1 MAKPTIVCVD
11 DDPQVLA
18 AIQRDV
24 RSRYGSDYRIVRASS
39 GAEAL
44 TAVKALKLRG
54 DAVALFVADQRMPE
68 MSGTEFL
75 EEAIDLYPGARKV
88 LLTAYADT
96 SAAIAAINTVGLDHY
111 LMKPWD
117 PPEEHLYPILDDLL
131 DDWQA
136 TYRSPYEGLRL
147 IGSQWSPLVHDIKDF
162 FSRSQ
167 IPYQWLDAE
176 KDPAARPFIEAAGE
190 DVPLPLV
197 VLNDGGVISQ
207 PTRLQ
212 LAETIGQHTKASAP
226 FYQLIIIGG
235 GPAGLAA
242 SVYGASEGLGTLL
255 VERAAMGGQ
264 AGGTDRIENYLGF
277 PKGIS
282 GADLARRASA
292 QSTRLGA
299 EVLTAAEVA
308 SIRVEG
314 DYKYVVMEDGTEL
327 SCNAVV
333 ISTGMTI
340 RKLNV
345 PGYERFNGAGV
356 YYGAAIS
363 EAANYRDKHVIVVG
377 GANSAGQG
385 VMLLSEFADK
395 VTVVVRGDSLEAKMS
410 QYLVDQINST
420 DNVEVLLSTTV
431 TTVEG
436 DETVERVTLNT
447 DGTEHEVEA
456 AALFIFAG
464 AVPHSELV
472 AGVVETNK
480 AGFIYTGPDLFRDG
494 KWPTSW
500 KLDRDPFL
508 METSVPGIFA
518 AGDVRHGVV
527 RRVASAVGQGSV
539 VVSFVHQYISE
550 V

>member
-447 DGTEHEVEA
+447 NGTEHEVEA

>member
-24 RSRYGSDYRIVRASS
+24 RGKYGSEYRIVRAAS

-44 TAVKALKLRG
+44 GAIKTVKLRG
-54 DAVALFVADQRMPE
+54 DAVALFLVDQRMPE

-75 EEAIDLYPGARKV
+75 EEAMEIHPGARKV

-96 SAAIAAINTVGLDHY
+96 SAAIDAINTVGLDHY

-117 PPEEHLYPILDDLL
+117 PPEEHLFPILDDLL

-136 TYRSPYEGLRL
+136 TYRSPYEGIRL
-147 IGSQWSPLVHDIKDF
+147 VGSQWSPLVHDIKDF

-167 IPYQWLDAE
+167 IPYRWLDAE
-176 KDPAARPFIEAAGE
+176 KDASAAPYIEAAGE
-190 DVPLPLV
+190 DVSLPLV
-197 VLNDGGVISQ
+197 VFNDGEVISQ
-207 PTRLQ
+207 PTKLQ
-212 LAETIGQHTKASAP
+212 LAEKVGQQTKAKAP
-226 FYQLIIIGG
+226 FYQLVIVGG

-242 SVYGASEGLGTLL
+242 SVYGASEGLNTLL
-255 VERAAMGGQ
+255 LERASMGGQ

-292 QSTRLGA
+292 QSSRLGA

-314 DYKYVVMEDGTEL
+314 DYKYLLMEDGTEL
-327 SCNAVV
+327 SCHAVV

-363 EAANYRDKHVIVVG
+363 EAANYRGKHVLVVG

-385 VMLLSEFADK
+385 AMLLSEFADK

-410 QYLVDQINST
+410 QYLVDQINGT
-420 DNVEVLLSTTV
+420 ENVEVLLSTAV
-431 TTVEG
+431 AAVEG
-436 DETVERVTLNT
+436 DETVERVTLT
-447 DGTEHEVEA
+447 AEGIDHELEA
-456 AALFIFAG
+456 SALFIFAG
-464 AVPHSELV
+464 AVPHSDLV

-494 KWPTSW
+494 KWPASW

>member
-54 DAVALFVADQRMPE
+54 DAVALFIADQRMPE

-212 LAETIGQHTKASAP
+212 LAEMIGQHTKASAP

-255 VERAAMGGQ
+255 LERAAMGGQ

-431 TTVEG
+431 SAVEG